1 MGYNMGQEVTK
12 QEANLIGKK
21 IQEDILN
28 EMPKGDRISL
38 DLELISEPDDFEF
51 HRDDLSKNY
60 SATYDWLQKFSE
72 FCLKCNGFNVS

>member
-1 MGYNMGQEVTK
+1 MGHEITK

-28 EMPKGDRISL
+28 EMPIGNRISL

-60 SATYDWLQKFSE
+60 SATYDWLREFSD